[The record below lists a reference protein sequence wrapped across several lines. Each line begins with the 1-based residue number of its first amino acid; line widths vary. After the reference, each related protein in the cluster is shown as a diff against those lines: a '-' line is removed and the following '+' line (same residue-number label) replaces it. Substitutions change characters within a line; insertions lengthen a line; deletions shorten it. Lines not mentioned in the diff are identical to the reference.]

1 MKNDMLNYIKKYSKK
16 RDENLKY
23 DFMPELLEII
33 EKPAHI
39 GGKIIIWGIFTLML
53 IAIMWASL
61 SEIDVVSTSVGTIN
75 PTESVITVQVKQDG
89 VINEVLVNNGQY
101 VQKDEILVKM
111 DSSYNNIDIE
121 DLTTQKN
128 LLEEE
133 NKIYGMIMNDEDIS
147 VIDVSL
153 YEESTR
159 NIINYIIMEEMY
171 YEKSEINEY
180 TDFDNTEQHK
190 LYLLSKIAQNDEKIL
205 EINNEI
211 KKAENVVQSKTIKAE
226 KSGYVTNIQEGLV
239 GNVVITGNVIMNIV
253 PKETTMEL
261 TCYIENSDIADIKIG
276 KNVNIKLEAY
286 PYSDYVTLKDEITYI
301 SECAI
306 STEDIKNVYM
316 VKLSIENDNES
327 IKILPGMTASVEFNL
342 GKKKVINYFLEPIT
356 GAMKNLN
363 ANT

>member
-1 MKNDMLNYIKKYSKK
+1 M
-16 RDENLKY
+16 
-23 DFMPELLEII
+23 
-33 EKPAHI
+33 
-39 GGKIIIWGIFTLML
+39 
-53 IAIMWASL
+53 
-61 SEIDVVSTSVGTIN
+61 
-75 PTESVITVQVKQDG
+75 
-89 VINEVLVNNGQY
+89 NNGQY

-190 LYLLSKIAQNDEKIL
+190 LSLLSKIAQNDEKIL

-276 KNVNIKLEAY
+276 KNANIKLEAY